1 MLRDEGKMLQSL
13 AIKNFKVLKEF
24 EFQLS
29 NLTLLSGLNSM
40 GKSSLIQVLL
50 LIRQSHQQKVLNK
63 DGLLLSGNYL
73 NIGNGKDALCIDAEE
88 DTIAFGMEWD
98 DHKFLNLH
106 FNYNGGS
113 NLQTL
118 KKVEPLNFN
127 FEKSL
132 FNNCFQYLSAERV
145 SPKSVFP
152 VSDYDINTLHSL
164 GKNGEFTAHFLFEHG
179 NKPIT
184 VKKLQHN
191 KARSDSLIAQVDAW
205 MSDISP
211 GIKITA
217 NVIPEVNQASLRYEF
232 ETKNG
237 FTEKFRPENVGFGL
251 TYVLPVVTAVLAASP
266 GDLLIFENPEAHL
279 HPAGQSAVANL
290 LATAAQSGI
299 QIIIET
305 HSDHFLNGVR
315 IATKKA
321 NIDHDNI
328 SIFYFSPQQHSSEHA
343 IIINQP
349 FIDDSGMLDEWPDGF
364 FDEWD
369 KGLDILID

>member
-1 MLRDEGKMLQSL
+1 MLQTL
-13 AIKNFKVLKEF
+13 KIQNFKVLKEF
-24 EFQLS
+24 EFLLS

-73 NIGNGKDALCIDAEE
+73 NIGNGKDALSIDAEE
-88 DTIAFGMEWD
+88 DILAFDIEWD
-98 DHKFLNLH
+98 DDDYLIME
-106 FNYNGGS
+106 FNYNERS
-113 NLQTL
+113 NLQSL
-118 KKVEPLNFN
+118 NKIEPQEFNFN
-127 FEKSL
+127 KSL

-179 NKPIT
+179 SKPII
-184 VKKLQHN
+184 VKELQHK
-191 KARSDSLIAQVDAW
+191 KAKSETLLAQVDAW
-205 MSDISP
+205 MSEISP

-266 GDLLIFENPEAHL
+266 GDLLIIENPEAHL

-290 LATAAQSGI
+290 LACAAQCGI

-321 NIDHDNI
+321 SITPDNI
-328 SIFYFSPQQHSSEHA
+328 SIFYFSPQLNSTEHS
-343 IIINQP
+343 IDVYQP
-349 FIDDSGMLDEWPDGF
+349 FIDDRGMLNEWPEGF